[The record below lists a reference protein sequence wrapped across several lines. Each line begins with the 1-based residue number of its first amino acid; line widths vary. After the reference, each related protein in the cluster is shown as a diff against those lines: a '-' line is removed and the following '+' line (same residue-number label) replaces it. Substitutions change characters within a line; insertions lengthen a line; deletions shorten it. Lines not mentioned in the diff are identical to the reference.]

1 MRNKNKVLLYTDKWT
16 IGGIESF
23 IINLYQNINKEKFD
37 VDIMCSQKQTNIYD
51 EILNKD
57 NKKILITLNKKYNS
71 PILRTIMNLMVFK
84 KQLKQKK
91 YDVIHINIGNG
102 VGLIYAYIA
111 KKVGINKIIVH
122 SHNTSI
128 VNKHRTIKNMAHS
141 ICKYLF
147 QNSPTHYLSCSDL
160 AAKWLYTS
168 KKMNKVIIINNA
180 IDVEK
185 FKYNI
190 ADRNKIR
197 KELNAEDKYIIGHV
211 GRFNEQKNHSFIV
224 DIYYEVWKK
233 DKKTMLLLVGEG
245 ELKEQMH
252 KKVKDLRNSKK
263 CSLLWK
269 C

>member
-1 MRNKNKVLLYTDKWT
+1 
-16 IGGIESF
+16 
-23 IINLYQNINKEKFD
+23 
-37 VDIMCSQKQTNIYD
+37 
-51 EILNKD
+51 
-57 NKKILITLNKKYNS
+57 
-71 PILRTIMNLMVFK
+71 
-84 KQLKQKK
+84 
-91 YDVIHINIGNG
+91 
-102 VGLIYAYIA
+102 
-111 KKVGINKIIVH
+111 
-122 SHNTSI
+122 
-128 VNKHRTIKNMAHS
+128 
-141 ICKYLF
+141 
-147 QNSPTHYLSCSDL
+147 
-160 AAKWLYTS
+160 
-168 KKMNKVIIINNA
+168 MNKVIIINNA

-252 KKVKDLRNSKK
+252 KKVKDLRNRKK
-263 CSLLWK
+263 CSLVWK